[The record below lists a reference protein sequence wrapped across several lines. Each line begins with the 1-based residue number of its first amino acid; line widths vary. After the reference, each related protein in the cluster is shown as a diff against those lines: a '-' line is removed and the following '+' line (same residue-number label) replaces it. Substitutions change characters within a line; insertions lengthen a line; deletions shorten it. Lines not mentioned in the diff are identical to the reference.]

1 MSNTKYSGGERHI
14 SPSTATGKSLR
25 GRTSISENS
34 DLSDLDFSKL
44 RFDNQL
50 LESGPSTF
58 ESCNNINSG
67 EQEVFEIIS
76 DALIKS
82 KESSESTRG
91 EGTDVADLPLILLDI
106 AKFDKQFI
114 DAHRSCNSNDDQA
127 ISVEQLYGETM
138 MEDKFS
144 SE

>member
-14 SPSTATGKSLR
+14 PPSTTTGISLQ
-25 GRTSISENS
+25 GRTSVSENS
-34 DLSDLDFSKL
+34 DLRDLSDLDFSK
-44 RFDNQL
+44 FDNQL

-91 EGTDVADLPLILLDI
+91 KDL
-106 AKFDKQFI
+106 
-114 DAHRSCNSNDDQA
+114 
-127 ISVEQLYGETM
+127 M
-138 MEDKFS
+138 
-144 SE
+144 

>member
-34 DLSDLDFSKL
+34 DLSDLDFSK
-44 RFDNQL
+44 FDNQL

-91 EGTDVADLPLILLDI
+91 KDL
-106 AKFDKQFI
+106 
-114 DAHRSCNSNDDQA
+114 
-127 ISVEQLYGETM
+127 M
-138 MEDKFS
+138 
-144 SE
+144 